1 VAPKNSI
8 FLIFYRSISDRL
20 PPLPQQ
26 QTPQSKNCDSLQ
38 TDSEVAAREFIISSI
53 SISKT
58 DDSWFVT
65 VFIDGVPV
73 DFKVD
78 TGAQCNVLPWSIFDN
93 VVRLKQLKPGPRV
106 MAYNRQPVRV
116 VGNQQLDVV
125 YKSSLFQI
133 SCVVAEQVDVP
144 VLGRPSCKALNVVK
158 LVDSLQTRRTVKVE
172 QFLIKNRQFLI
183 YLPNMNRYSKALA
196 ISQWSI
202 AFKFNNQQFLWCAQL
217 VEFRSSLE
225 IQSSTS

>member
-78 TGAQCNVLPWSIFDN
+78 TGAQCNVHSLP
-93 VVRLKQLKPGPRV
+93 
-106 MAYNRQPVRV
+106 
-116 VGNQQLDVV
+116 
-125 YKSSLFQI
+125 
-133 SCVVAEQVDVP
+133 
-144 VLGRPSCKALNVVK
+144 
-158 LVDSLQTRRTVKVE
+158 
-172 QFLIKNRQFLI
+172 
-183 YLPNMNRYSKALA
+183 
-196 ISQWSI
+196 
-202 AFKFNNQQFLWCAQL
+202 
-217 VEFRSSLE
+217 
-225 IQSSTS
+225 